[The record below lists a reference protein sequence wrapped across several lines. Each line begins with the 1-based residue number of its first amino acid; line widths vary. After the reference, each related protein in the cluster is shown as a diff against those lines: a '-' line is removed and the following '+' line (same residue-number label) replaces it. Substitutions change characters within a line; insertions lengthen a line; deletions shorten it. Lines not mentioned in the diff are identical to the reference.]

1 MIKIE
6 EKVLIKIITYLPL
19 IFIPVIVLIVLLMN
33 IAILESNHNI
43 TVENFTKNIMEKKDE
58 ILKTKI
64 DSLVNYIEYQNSLI
78 EKTIKS
84 NVKNEVQKVY
94 VLASQIYKNNK
105 NKKSSQEIQELIK
118 DVVASFNQHS
128 SVNHIQIISFDGT
141 LVLAPP
147 YIKHLQNKSLL
158 DYKDIIGK
166 YPIREEIALAKRG
179 EGYILDTF
187 EIFGV
192 HKNMQQVVYVKPFK
206 PYNWYFKATAYF
218 EDKNKDESKNIIQA
232 VKKIEQTSD
241 DNIFVIDYDG
251 NILLDAAN
259 PEIEGKNI
267 YDLKGKNFLDTYS
280 KILKFVANNSKGF
293 VSYKWFNPKI
303 NKLELRS
310 MYISEIK
317 DTNWIVGSGY
327 YKSDIEK
334 IVTLQVQEMD
344 KEYKKQF
351 NHLIQFG
358 TIALLLFILLSF
370 IISRYIKNSFAS
382 YRGTIELKTNEL
394 VDSNKQLESKI
405 RELNDAQN
413 MLVESEKLASLGALV
428 AGVSHEINT
437 PIGIALTGISNIE
450 YETNLVDKLY
460 KEEELTEEKLVSYI
474 KLVTKLSKTI
484 HTSLSNAIRLI
495 QSFKK
500 ISVDQHSGEKR
511 IINLSK
517 YFDEIVLSLNNS
529 LKQKRVVVLNN
540 IDKDIELETYAG
552 IYSQIFSNLILNTL
566 KHAFNEKERDN
577 IIEVYTIVTQNNL
590 EIHFKDNGKGIDK
603 NIKNKIFDPFFTTKR
618 GQGGSGLGLN
628 IIHNL
633 ILKKLHGTISIVDI
647 KNGLHICFSVP
658 YTKMID

>member
-511 IINLSK
+511 IINLSM

>member
-1 MIKIE
+1 MIKIKE
-6 EKVLIKIITYLPL
+6 EALVKIIVYMPL
-19 IFIPVIVLIVLLMN
+19 IFIPIIVLILLLMN

-78 EKTIKS
+78 EETIKS
-84 NVKNEVQKVY
+84 SVKNEVQRIY
-94 VLASQIYKNNK
+94 ILANQIYETNK
-105 NKKSSQEIQELIK
+105 NKKSSQEVQELIK
-118 DVVASFNQHS
+118 NVVASFNKNS
-128 SVNHIQIISFDGT
+128 NVNHVQIINFDGK

-147 YIKHLQNKSLL
+147 HIKHLQNKSLL

-166 YPIREEIALAKRG
+166 YPIRKEIALVKKG

-192 HKNMQQVVYVKPFK
+192 HKNMQQIVYVKPFGK
-206 PYNWYFKATAYF
+206 YNWYFKATAYF
-218 EDKNKDESKNIIQA
+218 EDKNKDESQNIIKA
-232 VKKIEQTSD
+232 VKKIKQIND
-241 DNIFVIDYDG
+241 DDIFVIDYDG
-251 NILLDAAN
+251 NILLN
-259 PEIEGKNI
+259 STQQKIEGKNI
-267 YDLKGKNFLDTYS
+267 YDLKDKNFLDAYA

-293 VSYKWFNPKI
+293 VTYKWFNPKI
-303 NKLELRS
+303 NKPELRS

-327 YKSDIEK
+327 YKSDIEE

-358 TIALLLFILLSF
+358 GIALLIFTILSF

-382 YRGTIELKTNEL
+382 YRKTIELKTNEL
-394 VDSNKQLESKI
+394 VNSNKQLENKI
-405 RELNDAQN
+405 RELNNTQK

-437 PIGIALTGISNIE
+437 PVGIALTGISNIE
-450 YETNLVDKLY
+450 YEIDLIDKLY
-460 KEEELTEEKLVSYI
+460 KKEELTEEKLISHI

-495 QSFKK
+495 QSFKH
-500 ISVDQHSGEKR
+500 ISVDQHSGERR
-511 IINLSK
+511 IINLRE

-529 LKQKRVVVLNN
+529 LKQKRVVILNN
-540 IDKDIELETYAG
+540 INKDIELDTYAG
-552 IYSQIFSNLILNTL
+552 IYSQIFSNLILNAL
-566 KHAFNEKERDN
+566 KHAFSEKERDN
-577 IIEVYTIVTQNNL
+577 IIEVYTIVTENNL
-590 EIHFKDNGKGIDK
+590 EIHFKDNGKGIDE
-603 NIKNKIFDPFFTTKR
+603 NIKNKIFDPFFTTQR
-618 GQGGSGLGLN
+618 GQGGSGLGLS
-628 IIHNL
+628 IIYNL
-633 ILKKLHGTISIVDI
+633 ILKKLHGTINIVDI
-647 KNGLHICFSVP
+647 KNGLHICFTVP
-658 YTKMID
+658 YKK

>member
-590 EIHFKDNGKGIDK
+590 EIHFKDNGKGIDES
-603 NIKNKIFDPFFTTKR
+603 IKNKIFDPFFTTKR

>member
-590 EIHFKDNGKGIDK
+590 EIHFKDNGKGIDE